1 MQKSVPKLLRIA
13 FATQEYVTE
22 PSFDGG
28 IANYI
33 SRTARALAARG
44 HDIHVVTL
52 STIDQAEF
60 EHSGVMVH
68 RVPFAKVWLQLNRL
82 TRYRLTM
89 TMHLMG
95 ASTGVY
101 QKLKALNS
109 QKPFDLIQSPNC
121 SCCGLLSTAFLRVPH
136 VLRASWYEPVW
147 HEADRL
153 PRSLDSRLVAMLED
167 YQLRS
172 SRYVYAPSMTLKEI
186 LSERGG
192 MRDVQ
197 VIPSPFF
204 PDCDDWDYSIYN
216 QFTKGK
222 KYLLFFG
229 RFELRK
235 GFHTL
240 AQALPRFL
248 HKHADASVVMIGRD
262 QQSVIAPS
270 MADYARSLCGSH
282 AARLT
287 ILGQMPHD
295 QLYPIIAGAH
305 LVALPS
311 LIDNMP
317 NACVEAMALG
327 KPVVGTHE
335 GSFAELIDDGTTG
348 FLVAAND
355 VQALS
360 QKLSDAW
367 TNPDLPEIGK
377 AARARADDFRPEKS
391 TEALLH
397 YYRQILQA

>member
-1 MQKSVPKLLRIA
+1 MQQRFPEVLRIA

-22 PSFDGG
+22 PTFDGG

-60 EHSGVMVH
+60 EHAGVMVH
-68 RVPFAKVWLQLNRL
+68 RVPFGKAWLELNRL
-82 TRYRLTM
+82 TRYRFTT
-89 TMHLMG
+89 TMHLLG

-101 QKLKALNS
+101 QKLKTLNS
-109 QKPFDLIQSPNC
+109 EKPFDLIQSPNC
-121 SCCGLLSTAFLRVPH
+121 SCCGLLSTLFLRVPH

-147 HEADRL
+147 HEADRS
-153 PRSLDSRLVAMLED
+153 PRNLDSKLVAMLEN

-172 SRYVYAPSMTLKEI
+172 SRHVYAPSVTLKEI
-186 LSERGG
+186 LSDRGG
-192 MRDVQ
+192 LSNVQ
-197 VIPSPFF
+197 VIPSTFL
-204 PDCDDWDYSIYN
+204 PDCDEWDYSIYD
-216 QFTKGK
+216 QFTKAK

-248 HKHADASVVMIGRD
+248 HEHPDASVVMIGRD
-262 QQSVIAPS
+262 KQSAIAPS
-270 MADYARSLCGSH
+270 MADYARSLCGSQ

-287 ILGQMPHD
+287 ILGQMPHH
-295 QLYPIIAGAH
+295 QLYPFIEGAH

-317 NACVEAMALG
+317 NACLEAMALG
-327 KPVVGTHE
+327 KAVVGTHD
-335 GSFAELIDDGTTG
+335 GSFAELIDDGKTG
-348 FLVAAND
+348 FLVPADD

-360 QKLSDAW
+360 QKISDAW
-367 TNPDLPEIGK
+367 TNPALPEIGK
-377 AARARADDFRPEKS
+377 AARARTDDFRPEKS
-391 TEALLH
+391 TEALLR